1 MLLRWQVFSWKE
13 LTPQVLYKILA
24 LRADVFVV
32 EQNCPY
38 LDPDGKDQTAL
49 HLCAFSETALIG
61 YARIFLNQSPC
72 IIGRVVVHKNHRK
85 KGYGRKLMQK
95 SIAAVPADEEIFI
108 SAQEHLKRFYESLG
122 FSQTAA
128 GYLEDGIPHIPM
140 LLPPRSATPK

>member
-1 MLLRWQVFSWKE
+1 MLLRWQIFSWNE

-38 LDPDGKDQTAL
+38 LDPDEKDQTAL
-49 HLCAFSETALIG
+49 HLCAFSDTTLTG
-61 YARIFLNQSPC
+61 YARIFINQHPC
-72 IIGRVVVHKNHRK
+72 IIGRVVVHKKHRK
-85 KGYGRKLMQK
+85 KGYGQELMQK
-95 SIAAVPADEEIFI
+95 SISAVPADKEIFI
-108 SAQEHLKRFYESLG
+108 SAQEYLKRFYESFG

-140 LLPPRSATPK
+140 LLPPRSATTK